1 VSGVQIS
8 VLASPQTSPRAGFSS
23 LEPSLVFCP
32 SGVNLPVIPVYW
44 GKFGVNVG
52 VKSSEISNF
61 ALMSKASAGTPQ
73 VKNSNGRL
81 QIVITHSGKRK
92 YLSLGVSES
101 KQNRNYAEMISKQI
115 QNDILAGHFDAT
127 LEKYK
132 RASATQEP
140 DLSTG
145 ENINIRELWDKY
157 TNYKRPQ
164 LAPST
169 IAKDFNRVATH
180 IDKFPV
186 SSLADAVAIRDYLNL
201 EITPDAAKR
210 ILTQLGACCRW
221 AVSSKLIASNP
232 FLGMAADLKV
242 PKGKKDRVD
251 IDPFSPDERD
261 LIIEYLRS
269 NNSEYAS
276 LVEFMFRTGCRPS
289 EAIGLQ
295 WRHISP
301 SHKTIT
307 FEQAGTIS
315 DDGLI
320 IKQGLKTQDKR
331 LFPCGKK
338 LQWFLQSIEPEHKN
352 REQLIFRSPKG
363 KIVDF
368 HNFNNR
374 TWHPAIKAL
383 GIKDR
388 KPYQMR
394 HSYITFCLD
403 AGMDAK
409 DVAKLVGNS
418 PEMIYRHYAGVKKDL
433 IAPDI

>member
-1 VSGVQIS
+1 VSGVQIP
-8 VLASPQTSPRAGFSS
+8 VLAYDQTSPRAGFSS

-44 GKFGVNVG
+44 GKFGVNIG
-52 VKSSEISNF
+52 VKSIEISNF

-73 VKNSNGRL
+73 VKLSNGRL
-81 QIVITHSGKRK
+81 QIVITHSGQRK
-92 YLSLGVSES
+92 YLSLGVSDSE
-101 KQNRNYAEMISKQI
+101 QNRSYGNMVAATI
-115 QNDILAGHFDAT
+115 QNDILAGHFDPT
-127 LEKYK
+127 LKKYK

-140 DLSTG
+140 DLSTS
-145 ENINIRELWDKY
+145 ENINIRELWDNY

-169 IAKDFNRVATH
+169 IAKDFDRVATH
-180 IDKFPV
+180 INKFPV

-201 EITPDAAKR
+201 ATTTNAAKR

-242 PKGKKDRVD
+242 PKGKDRVD
-251 IDPFSPDERD
+251 IDPFSPEERD

-301 SHKTIT
+301 SYKTIT

-315 DDGLI
+315 EDGLI

-338 LQWFLQSIEPEHKN
+338 LQLFLKSIKPEQKN
-352 REQLIFRSPKG
+352 REQLIFRSQNR

-374 TWHPAIKAL
+374 TWHPTIKAL

-409 DVAKLVGNS
+409 DVARLVGTS
-418 PEMIYRHYAGVKKDL
+418 PEMIYRHYAGIKKNL